1 MTVKRLY
8 DDALA
13 QATYVVGCGATGEAI
28 VIDPSLDLEP
38 VTKVVA
44 EEGFKIVGV
53 TETHIHADY
62 VSGAKPLAE
71 AVGATL
77 YLSGDGPPEWQYAFA
92 DQPNVQTVHDGDVI
106 KIGNLSLQVL
116 HTPGHTPEH
125 ISFLLTDHP
134 ASDEP
139 VAVFTGDLLFV
150 GDVGRPD
157 LLEKA
162 AGMEGTM
169 RKGAETLYSTLGRF
183 RKMPPELLV
192 WPAHGSGS
200 ACGKALGGSPVTTI
214 GYEARTNWAFR
225 TPSEADF
232 VDEVLS
238 GQPEPPVYF
247 AEMKRLN
254 KAGPKAMPPMPDKLD
269 ASRLGELLADH
280 AVVDLRTRGEAE
292 MESIRGAVSIPFG
305 RQFPTWVGSV
315 FGPTDR
321 IVLLARDEESA
332 GQAAKWCALVGNRAV
347 GWILTDEALTFASS
361 MGLLAQTP
369 KTRAEELPGLL
380 GSHQEAVLDVRKAS
394 EVAEGSIPGV
404 CHFPLARLGVSMGEL
419 PEGKRLH
426 VHCASG
432 MRALVA
438 ASFLRAKGYDACAV
452 TEPFP
457 AVQAAC
463 LGVGATP

>member
-1 MTVKRLY
+1 
-8 DDALA
+8 
-13 QATYVVGCGATGEAI
+13 
-28 VIDPSLDLEP
+28 
-38 VTKVVA
+38 
-44 EEGFKIVGV
+44 
-53 TETHIHADY
+53 
-62 VSGAKPLAE
+62 
-71 AVGATL
+71 
-77 YLSGDGPPEWQYAFA
+77 
-92 DQPNVQTVHDGDVI
+92 
-106 KIGNLSLQVL
+106 
-116 HTPGHTPEH
+116 
-125 ISFLLTDHP
+125 
-134 ASDEP
+134 
-139 VAVFTGDLLFV
+139 
-150 GDVGRPD
+150 
-157 LLEKA
+157 
-162 AGMEGTM
+162 
-169 RKGAETLYSTLGRF
+169 
-183 RKMPPELLV
+183 
-192 WPAHGSGS
+192 
-200 ACGKALGGSPVTTI
+200 
-214 GYEARTNWAFR
+214 
-225 TPSEADF
+225 
-232 VDEVLS
+232 
-238 GQPEPPVYF
+238 
-247 AEMKRLN
+247 
-254 KAGPKAMPPMPDKLD
+254 MPPMPDKLD